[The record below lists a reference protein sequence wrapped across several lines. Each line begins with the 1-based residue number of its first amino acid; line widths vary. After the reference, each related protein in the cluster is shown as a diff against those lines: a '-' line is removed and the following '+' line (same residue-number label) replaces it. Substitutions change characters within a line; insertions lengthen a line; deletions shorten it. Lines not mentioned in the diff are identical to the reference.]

1 MFSWGF
7 TQRIQKRNFREIS
20 KEITEGGFERF
31 LKKQME
37 SVEHYMKGIPRAI
50 KGINAA
56 ISEANFERFLISFWR
71 SSGQISSFLNKPWAK
86 FLWKPVR
93 V

>member
-1 MFSWGF
+1 
-7 TQRIQKRNFREIS
+7 
-20 KEITEGGFERF
+20 
-31 LKKQME
+31 ME

-71 SSGQISSFLNKPWAK
+71 SSGQISSFLNKP
-86 FLWKPVR
+86 
-93 V
+93 